1 MEADNNLN
9 EKGRNFHKP
18 GEGIGVMIKADAVR
32 DIQFIQDIIGGHEH
46 SNNLSSAEGMFVTE
60 RNRAN

>member
-9 EKGRNFHKP
+9 EKGRNFRKP

-32 DIQFIQDIIGGHEH
+32 DIHLLCPRYTSLFR
-46 SNNLSSAEGMFVTE
+46 T
-60 RNRAN
+60 